1 MNLKEYRH
9 KDVTYKEGSLSI
21 ILSAWWGYDWFL
33 SKTSDQDNAGWRGKS
48 EKVEEHNRRNQ

>member
-21 ILSAWWGYDWFL
+21 ILSA
-33 SKTSDQDNAGWRGKS
+33 
-48 EKVEEHNRRNQ
+48 

>member
-21 ILSAWWGYDWFL
+21 ILSPDKGMTDFYRRLRIKIMPD
-33 SKTSDQDNAGWRGKS
+33 
-48 EKVEEHNRRNQ
+48 EE